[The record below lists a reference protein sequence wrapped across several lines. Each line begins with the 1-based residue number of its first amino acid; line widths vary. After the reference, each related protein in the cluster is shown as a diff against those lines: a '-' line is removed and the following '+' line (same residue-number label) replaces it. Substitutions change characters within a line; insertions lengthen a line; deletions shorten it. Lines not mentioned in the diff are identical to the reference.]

1 MVKVVDPLLLAQHP
15 LTKSIKVH
23 LQNKNRHLL
32 NFKKLKSLA
41 ENRRGKKHT
50 KYMKFVAKKTYS

>member
-32 NFKKLKSLA
+32 NFKKPKSLA
-41 ENRRGKKHT
+41 EN
-50 KYMKFVAKKTYS
+50 